1 MVKSLKKNIEKDEID
16 TELYGIYKEHYKKCL
31 EDVNFEEL
39 SSEEKELYK
48 IIYRYIKG
56 RIEKILQNRNKIK
69 NRELIVEG
77 IFSEETLLEK
87 IKIRV
92 KQYLLE
98 HILYLGKLKH
108 HNISEVNTKRFVEEH
123 ANEELFLE
131 LITFFSAT
139 NIELNR
145 LLKVKDEKAKL
156 NYGQS
161 SNLACL
167 YLKRYTSLFYY

>member
-1 MVKSLKKNIEKDEID
+1 MENNTQININNYILLDRLSNMIDIYNTLIVDHVNDEEI
-16 TELYGIYKEHYKKCL
+16 
-31 EDVNFEEL
+31 L

-139 NIELNR
+139 NIELNWFWY
-145 LLKVKDEKAKL
+145 
-156 NYGQS
+156 YG
-161 SNLACL
+161 
-167 YLKRYTSLFYY
+167 